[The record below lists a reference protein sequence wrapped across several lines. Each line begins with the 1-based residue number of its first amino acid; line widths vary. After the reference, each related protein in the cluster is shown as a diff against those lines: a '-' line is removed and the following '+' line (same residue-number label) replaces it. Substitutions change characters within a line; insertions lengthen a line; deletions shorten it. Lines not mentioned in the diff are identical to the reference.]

1 MAFVLKSKETLDA
14 IAAETRQFTH
24 EPTGI
29 TMTLRTF
36 ADRGYQAAIAQLQAY
51 GEAHQDE
58 IATRPLD
65 EHFFDNVDGNA
76 RTPNEMWV
84 RAIGRFLIVDWDVLD
99 GKDEPPH
106 KPVKP
111 SEDSMVLLV
120 SQIDDPAE
128 LVTWCLN
135 MATQIAADRA
145 KDQTD
150 VKKKPL
156 TVTSGK
162 KTMVQSTSKTAKQPI
177 ISE

>member
-36 ADRGYQAAIAQLQAY
+36 ANRGYQAAIAQLQAY
-51 GEAHQDE
+51 GEAQQDE

-65 EHFFDNVDGNA
+65 EHFFDNVDGDA
-76 RTPNEMWV
+76 RTSNEMWV

-99 GKDEPPH
+99 DKDEPI
-106 KPVKP
+106 KP

-162 KTMVQSTSKTAKQPI
+162 KTTVQSTSKTAKQPI